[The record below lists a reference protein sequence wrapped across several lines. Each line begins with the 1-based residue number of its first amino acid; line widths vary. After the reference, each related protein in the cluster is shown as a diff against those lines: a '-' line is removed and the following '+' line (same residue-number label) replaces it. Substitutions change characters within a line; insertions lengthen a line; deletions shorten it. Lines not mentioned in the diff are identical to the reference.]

1 VLSRTVA
8 ESSHREFYRV
18 EHCHILRPLRAIPQ
32 IVDHSLK
39 PLLPFGVRL
48 TLAQS
53 ADQLSMSTRDG
64 DPGRLAGDVV
74 GNHTIQRFGQRLDHF
89 LVFRRSSRG
98 STGGSFMVLCMVTP
112 HLKKPVPK
120 PPVERPVRR
129 FSDCMDGGSY
139 GALRSLGLVG
149 VALRKDEFEWLGRPR
164 WCRTSGR

>member
-1 VLSRTVA
+1 VA

-89 LVFRRSSRG
+89 LVFRRSSR
-98 STGGSFMVLCMVTP
+98 VD
-112 HLKKPVPK
+112 
-120 PPVERPVRR
+120 RR
-129 FSDCMDGGSY
+129 FIH
-139 GALRSLGLVG
+139 GALHGDASSEK
-149 VALRKDEFEWLGRPR
+149 A
-164 WCRTSGR
+164 RTQAAG